1 MRLDGNNETPLR
13 VVVSGG
19 IGSGKTT
26 VLQKLEDLGAVIIE
40 ADRIGHDLLEPGGSS
55 YQAVVERWPSVVVAG
70 RIERRLLA
78 AIVFSDP
85 DQLALLESLTHP
97 AIRNEIANRVDAA
110 GDSDVALELP
120 LSSDLTGSGWT
131 RIVVD
136 APASLRVRR
145 AVARGMS
152 EEDAT
157 NRLAVQP
164 DRTRWLEGAD
174 LVVENTGSIKDLEA
188 NVEALWQRLKNRPR
202 S

>member
-1 MRLDGNNETPLR
+1 MVLR
-13 VVVSGG
+13 
-19 IGSGKTT
+19 K
-26 VLQKLEDLGAVIIE
+26 LQDLGAVIIE
-40 ADRIGHDLLEPGGSS
+40 ADRIGHDVLEPGGSS
-55 YQAVVERWPSVVVAG
+55 YEAVVEHWPSVVVEE

-97 AIRNEIANRVDAA
+97 AIRSEIANRVDAA
-110 GDSDVALELP
+110 GESDVALELP
-120 LSSDLTGSGWT
+120 LSSDLAGSGWT

-164 DRTRWLEGAD
+164 DRGQWLDGAD
-174 LVVENTGSIKDLEA
+174 LVIENTGSIEDLEA
-188 NVEALWQRLKNRPR
+188 DVEALWQKLKHG
-202 S
+202 SS